1 MALGKRRWSGGRSLR
16 AVRRLRALRGMESLE
31 PRTLMAADALAAEF
45 RSGQTFLT
53 WNEDASV
60 AGERYNIYRSSQPIT
75 TANLAQTELLTRRWG
90 PLDDQTSRHLMAG
103 ASAPANLVISDLGQP
118 LLDSQGLFVWTVQ
131 SGAAG
136 ASYYAVTEI
145 VGGVEDREIT
155 PGRNATVASVAE
167 LVQTPRPV
175 LVVQQNGGLGRLYT
189 QFMDY
194 ANWNPSFQGYA
205 YNYAVA
211 LPHGYDPTRPYPL
224 KLELH
229 AYGGGYRYL
238 PEAEYNWPVI
248 HVLPDDSAASGA
260 LNTWWYGFAADHNYQ
275 TGGSIPA
282 SGGRV
287 ANFTEQ
293 RVLRAVEEVAS
304 TFSVDRQLIHAQGN
318 SMGASGALSLG
329 IRYPNI
335 FSAIYAS
342 EPMTNYASSPTFVG
356 EFERLWGRRTDNLLV
371 INGGPAAEHLQ
382 KYGAGGASPT
392 GVWNWMNHQ
401 EQIVRRSGEDT
412 ALLMFGHG
420 KDDDVIDWATQ
431 GPPFIDALYR
441 ARVGFTAA
449 LRDGHGHGWMGF
461 DGVLNPLVTQA
472 GTYGDMGAFVFRRDM
487 SFPAFSFA
495 SGSGPSLP
503 GSVGDNT
510 YNLNL
515 VWSTP
520 WNAFDQAIVDQAA
533 RFEISLRST
542 SGTAQTADVTLRRL
556 QQFQV
561 RNGQLYR
568 WENRDAATGALIA
581 AGQTA
586 AAGGLLTIPGVRID
600 ATTRGNRLILV
611 PVDGAALPTLAI
623 NDVSIVEG
631 NSGTAN
637 ATFIATLSQA
647 SASTVTVDYA
657 TANGTATAGAD
668 YTSVSGRLTFAP
680 GTTQLQISVPVH
692 GDTLDESNETFTVS
706 LSAVSGAVLADA
718 SGTGTIT
725 DDDDPAVRR
734 SIDWFPV
741 TTDGRVYA
749 LSDQISV
756 GGLSDNL
763 ARFAATHFVGSQKQ
777 TAAEIARLRAAD
789 PDYVLLHYRLA
800 TAAGPAAYI
809 QSNGT
814 WGSDWPAVTANETW
828 FMHNQSTGARLHNN
842 EWNWDLHDI
851 NNPAWRQFWIN
862 STIATMRATGAQGVF
877 ADSFTAGISGLLGE
891 MKGDPRFD
899 GTGARDGWGADP
911 NWLRQLESLIV
922 AVEAGM
928 RASPEQFLYIP
939 NVGNQS
945 TSWADLNLANLDGL
959 FLEGFAADMD
969 PREYE
974 DAMNRT
980 LPLAQSKVAIVQTN
994 LIDGLAGRH
1003 RGFLVGTYFLLQG
1016 DRTYL
1021 NMLEDRDVNGMTWYP
1036 EYDINLG
1043 APLAPVANAMQTY
1056 DLADGVDDAVYRRDF
1071 ANGRVIVNG
1080 SNAVRDV
1087 ALNGSF
1093 IRLVGS
1099 GGGALDEADVNASGQ
1114 YVGGQ
1119 LSRTSVSGTLR
1130 LQPGESAIL
1139 LNDAAPPPATPS
1151 ISIDDVRVVEGN
1163 AGNTL
1168 ATFTVRLS
1176 AAAAQA
1182 VTVSYATAAGTATA
1196 GTDFTAANGQLSFAA
1211 GELVRTVS
1219 VPVIGDT
1226 LDENDETFSLVLSN
1240 AVNATIADATGIGT
1254 IADDD
1259 DAPAGQQITLSNA
1272 IDTFLTGFQNTSAN
1286 LGGVSTISFFR
1297 EPGSASSLYRPLV
1310 EFDLSSVPASV
1321 QVRSARIELWHLAG
1335 AYDNAAMNVSLYAV
1349 SRDWQ
1354 EGNGTDNWSAS
1365 PGASWLNY
1373 GTGTGGGAWNTPGGD
1388 FQTLFDF
1395 GNGPNGVISTATI
1408 PSFNTAEWQS
1418 FDVTAAVR
1426 AWLGG
1431 SIPNQGV
1438 AFVING
1444 GDYTEHFFASSEYA
1458 DAALRPRMVIVTE
1471 AAPANQ
1477 PPVSNADSYQLNE
1490 DRALSVTA
1498 ANGVLRNDTDP
1509 EGQPLT
1515 ASLVTGPANGRVALN
1530 ANGSFTYT
1538 PNANFFG
1545 IDAFTYR
1552 AGDGVVQST
1561 PVTVTLDVRPDNT
1574 DLFYVYDAVRFE
1586 LVIRIEGGQD
1596 VTVTRYGN
1604 NVRTTVDGV
1613 VDKKL
1618 PVIPAATLRGLI
1630 VEGGI
1635 GDNVINLSALKSSTF
1650 PAMLQVVAYGGA
1662 GNDTLNGSAF
1672 DDVLDGGAGVDNLS
1686 GNAGNDALFGG
1697 LGKDTLAGGAGN
1709 DLLVG
1714 GADVDKISDTSG
1726 VNRVYQDQVDATLAF
1741 NVEELLSGDPARM
1754 DDDATWLTGFLAR
1767 ERAANPVAPLWL
1779 KPLDSLRTLALR
1791 RRR

>member
-1 MALGKRRWSGGRSLR
+1 
-16 AVRRLRALRGMESLE
+16 
-31 PRTLMAADALAAEF
+31 MAADALAAEF

-75 TANLAQTELLTRRWG
+75 TANLGQAELLTRRWG

-103 ASAPANLVISDLGQP
+103 ASAPANFVISDLAQP

-131 SGAAG
+131 SS
-136 ASYYAVTEI
+136 ASGSAYYAVTEV
-145 VGGVEDREIT
+145 VGGVEDRTIA
-155 PGRNATVASVAE
+155 PGRNATVAAVAE
-167 LVQTPRPV
+167 SVQTPRPV
-175 LVVQQNGGLGRLYT
+175 LVAQQNGGLGRLYT
-189 QFMDY
+189 HFMDY
-194 ANWNPSFQGYA
+194 ANWNPTFQGYA

-211 LPHGYDPTRPYPL
+211 LPRGYDPSRLYPL

-238 PEAEYNWPVI
+238 PEAEYEWPVI
-248 HVLPDDSAASGA
+248 HVLPDDSAAPGA

-282 SGGRV
+282 AGGRV

-304 TFSVDRQLIHAQGN
+304 AFSVDRQLIHAQGN

-329 IRYPNI
+329 IRYPNV

-342 EPMTNYASSPTFVG
+342 EPMTNYAGSPTFVG
-356 EFERLWGRRTDNLLV
+356 EFEALWGRRSDNLLV
-371 INGGPAAEHLQ
+371 INGGPAAGHLQ
-382 KYGAGGASPT
+382 QYAAGGASPT

-401 EQIVRRSGEDT
+401 EQIVRRSGEGT

-441 ARVGFTAA
+441 ARAGFTAA

-472 GTYGDMGAFVFRRDM
+472 GTYGDMGAFVFRRDT

-503 GSVGDNT
+503 GSVGDDI

-515 VWSTP
+515 VWSVP
-520 WNAFDQAIVDQAA
+520 WNAFDQPIVDQTT
-533 RFEISLRST
+533 RYEISLRSV
-542 SGTAQTADVTLRRL
+542 SGSSQTADVTLRRL

-581 AGQTA
+581 SGQTP

-600 ATTRGNRLILV
+600 TTTRGNRLSLV
-611 PVDGAALPTLAI
+611 PVDGVVPPTLAV

-631 NSGTAN
+631 NSGTTSAV
-637 ATFIATLSQA
+637 FLVTLSQA

-657 TANGTATAGAD
+657 TSSGTAAAGAD

-680 GTTQLQISVPVH
+680 GTTQLQISVPIL
-692 GDTLDESNETFTVS
+692 GDTADETNETFTVS

-718 SGTGTIT
+718 SGAGTIT
-725 DDDDPAVRR
+725 DDDDPAGSR
-734 SIDWFPV
+734 SIDWFPA

-777 TAAEIARLRAAD
+777 TAAEIARLRAVD

-800 TAAGPAAYI
+800 TSSGPAAYI

-814 WGSDWPAVTANETW
+814 WGSDWSTVTANEAW
-828 FMHNQSTGARLHNN
+828 FMHNQSSGARLHNN
-842 EWNWDLHDI
+842 DWNWDLHDI
-851 NNPAWRQFWIN
+851 NNPAWRQYWIN

-899 GTGARDGWGADP
+899 GTGARDGWGSDP
-911 NWLRQLESLIV
+911 NWLRQLESLISAIEV
-922 AVEAGM
+922 GV

-945 TSWADLNLANLDGL
+945 TSWSDLDLANLDGL

-980 LPLAQSKVAIVQTN
+980 LPLTQSKVTIVQTN

-1021 NMLEDRDVNGMTWYP
+1021 NMLEDRDVNGMAWYP
-1036 EYDINLG
+1036 EYEINLG
-1043 APLAPVANAMQTY
+1043 APLAPVADTMQNY
-1056 DLADGVDDAVYRRDF
+1056 DLVDGVDDAVYRRDF

-1087 ALNGSF
+1087 VLNGSF

-1099 GGGALDEADVNASGQ
+1099 GGGALDEADVNSSGQ

-1119 LSRTSVSGTLR
+1119 LSRSSVTGTLR
-1130 LQPGESAIL
+1130 LQPGESAVL
-1139 LNDAAPPPATPS
+1139 LNDATPPPATPS
-1151 ISIDDVRVVEGN
+1151 ISVDDVRVVEGN
-1163 AGNTL
+1163 SGNTL
-1168 ATFTVRLS
+1168 VTFTVRLS
-1176 AAAAQA
+1176 AVAARA
-1182 VTVSYATAAGTATA
+1182 VTVSYATAAGSATA
-1196 GTDFTAANGQLSFAA
+1196 GTDFAASIGQLSFAA
-1211 GELVRTVS
+1211 GESARTVS

-1226 LDENDETFSLVLSN
+1226 LDENDETFSLTLIN
-1240 AVNATIADATGIGT
+1240 AVNATISDAAGIGT
-1254 IADDD
+1254 IVDDD
-1259 DAPAGQQITLSNA
+1259 DTPAGQQIALSNA

-1286 LGGVSTISFFR
+1286 LGGAGTISFYR
-1297 EPGSASSLYRPLV
+1297 DPGSASSAYRPLV
-1310 EFDLSSVPASV
+1310 EFDLSTVSAGVHV
-1321 QVRSARIELWHLAG
+1321 QSARIELWHLAG
-1335 AYDNAAMNVSLYAV
+1335 AYDNAAMNVSLFAV

-1354 EGNGTDNWSAS
+1354 EGNGTDHWSAA

-1373 GTGTGGGAWNTPGGD
+1373 GTGTGGGAWTAPGGD
-1388 FQTLFDF
+1388 FQTQFDF
-1395 GNGPNGVISTATI
+1395 GNGPNGVISTAVI
-1408 PSFNTAEWQS
+1408 PSFSQAEWQS

-1426 AWLGG
+1426 AWLAG

-1438 AFVING
+1438 AFVINQ
-1444 GDYTEHFFASSEYA
+1444 GDYTEHFFASSEYT
-1458 DAALRPRMVIVTE
+1458 DATLQPRLVIVTE
-1471 AAPANQ
+1471 SAPANQ
-1477 PPVSNADSYQLNE
+1477 PPVAIADSYQLNE

-1509 EGQPLT
+1509 EGQPLA
-1515 ASLVTGPANGRVALN
+1515 ASLVTSPASGRLTLN
-1530 ANGSFTYT
+1530 ANGAFTYT
-1538 PNANFFG
+1538 PDANFFG

-1561 PVTVTLDVRPDNT
+1561 PVTVTLDVRPDNA
-1574 DLFYVYDAVRFE
+1574 DLFYIYDATRFE

-1613 VDKKL
+1613 VDKRL
-1618 PVIPAATLRGLI
+1618 PVISAATLRGLI

-1635 GDNVINLSALKSSTF
+1635 GDNVINLSALRSSTF
-1650 PAMLQVVAYGGA
+1650 PAMLQVVACGGT
-1662 GNDTLNGSAF
+1662 GNDTLNGSSF
-1672 DDVLDGGAGVDNLS
+1672 DDVLDGGAGVDNLR
-1686 GNAGNDALFGG
+1686 GNAGNDTLFGG
-1697 LGKDTLAGGAGN
+1697 LGRDTLAGGAGN

-1714 GADVDKISDTSG
+1714 GGDVDKVSDTSG
-1726 VNRVYQDQVDATLAF
+1726 VNRVYQEQVDAALAF

-1754 DDDATWLTGFLAR
+1754 DDDAAWLTGFLAR
-1767 ERAANPVAPLWL
+1767 ERAANPAAPMWL
-1779 KPLDSLRTLALR
+1779 KPLDSLRALALR